1 VSIAGVAAVG
11 LITELSAIFNIEG
24 LEEEEKKKK
33 KKKCCQFFRFVAK

>member
-1 VSIAGVAAVG
+1 VAAVG

-33 KKKCCQFFRFVAK
+33 KVLSIFFRFVAKSSEKKR